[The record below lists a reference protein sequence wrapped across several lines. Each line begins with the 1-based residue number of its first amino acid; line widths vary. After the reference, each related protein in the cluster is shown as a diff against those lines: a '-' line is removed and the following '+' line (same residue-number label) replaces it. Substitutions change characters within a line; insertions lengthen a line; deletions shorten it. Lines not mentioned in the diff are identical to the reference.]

1 MFANLVTV
9 NPAYL
14 VQTFSNVSFNSASN
28 YNDSYLFKPIVP
40 IEEIIEKEDEVDIE
54 PIIEPV
60 INETSQK
67 RGRPLL
73 SPATK
78 ALRLSDA
85 ATTKLN
91 KKGL

>member
-28 YNDSYLFKPIVP
+28 YNNSYLFKPIVP

-54 PIIEPV
+54 PIIEQVIEPI

-67 RGRPLL
+67 RGRFA
-73 SPATK
+73 SY
-78 ALRLSDA
+78 
-85 ATTKLN
+85 
-91 KKGL
+91 KGITSF